1 MAGCY
6 GNDPFDRYWE
16 AQLDKYLEQFDDDDE
31 NDSDNEDLDY
41 DYERLNDK

>member
-16 AQLDKYLEQFDDDDE
+16 AQLDKYLEQFDDDE

>member
-6 GNDPFDRYWE
+6 GSDPFDKYWE
-16 AQLDKYLEQFDDDDE
+16 AQLDKYTDEYEDDE
-31 NDSDNEDLDY
+31 YEDEDY

>member
-16 AQLDKYLEQFDDDDE
+16 SQLDKYLDDQEYDE
-31 NDSDNEDLDY
+31 YEDVDY
-41 DYERLNDK
+41 DYERRKEDE